1 MVEIIDKNSS
11 AIEVNFMDE
20 KSIIKVIGVGGGGG
34 NAVNYMF
41 RQGICNVDFVIC
53 NTDRYALNKS
63 PIPIKIQLGEK
74 GLGAG
79 NKPEIGRQAAIES
92 LPRIEQM
99 LEGTEMVFITAGMG
113 GGTGTGAA
121 PVIAEAAKAM
131 GILTIGI
138 VTIPFLFEGRAR
150 VIQAIEGVEEMRKH
164 VDAILIVCN
173 ERIKGL
179 YSDLTLSSAFSKADS
194 VLTTAAKGI
203 AEIIT
208 ITGYINVDL
217 EDVRTV
223 MNNSGDAVMG
233 SGMAAGVNRAIEAI
247 TKSLDSPLL
256 LSTDIRGAKNILLNI
271 SFGVEEMTMDEVDT
285 ITKFLQEKIGQDA
298 QIIWGATHDESL
310 GEELNITIVA
320 TGFSFDKE
328 EISNQA
334 GVQPVA
340 APPPPP
346 PQPQPVKKPVNLEIY
361 YGSEPEP
368 TTTVKTAPKANIVQ
382 QQPSYQQPPQQ
393 KEPDYDDSIIILDT
407 DDEAR
412 IDRFEREPAYKRK
425 SQYENRY
432 NSQRDPYMTDDTT
445 TRFSIRDDA
454 GFTLRDQNG
463 YLYNSAD

>member
-1 MVEIIDKNSS
+1 MGEIINKNSS
-11 AIEVNFMDE
+11 TIDVNFMDE

-34 NAVNYMF
+34 NAVNFMF

-53 NTDRYALNKS
+53 NTDKYALNKS
-63 PIPIKIQLGEK
+63 PIPLKIQLGEK

-121 PVIAEAAKAM
+121 PVIAQAAKEL

-138 VTIPFLFEGRAR
+138 VTIPFLFEGNTR

-164 VDAILIVCN
+164 VDAILIICN
-173 ERIKGL
+173 ERIKRL
-179 YSDLTLSSAFSKADS
+179 YGDLTLSNAFSKADS
-194 VLTTAAKGI
+194 VLTMAAKGI

-217 EDVRTV
+217 NDVRTV
-223 MNNSGDAVMG
+223 MSNSGDAIMG
-233 SGMAAGVNRAIEAI
+233 SGMAAGVNRAIDAI
-247 TKSLDSPLL
+247 SKSLDSPLL

-271 SFGVEEMTMDEVDT
+271 SFGVEEVTMDEVDM
-285 ITKFLQEKIGQDA
+285 ITNYLQKQIGQDA

-320 TGFSFDKE
+320 TGFSFDKDV
-328 EISNQA
+328 ISNHVGIQT
-334 GVQPVA
+334 PVA
-340 APPPPP
+340 TPPPPPP
-346 PQPQPVKKPVNLEIY
+346 PQQPVKKQVNLDAY
-361 YGSEPEP
+361 YGSPGYEN
-368 TTTVKTAPKANIVQ
+368 TTIFPKNNPVQ
-382 QQPSYQQPPQQ
+382 HGTSHQQ
-393 KEPDYDDSIIILDT
+393 KELEEDNSIIILDT
-407 DDEAR
+407 DDETR
-412 IDRFEREPAYKRK
+412 IDRFENEPAYKRK
-425 SQYENRY
+425 AQYENRLN
-432 NSQRDPYMTDDTT
+432 NSHRDNYMSDDIS
-445 TRFSIRDDA
+445 RFSIRDDT

-463 YLYNSAD
+463 YLYNNAD

>member
-1 MVEIIDKNSS
+1 MGEIINKSNST
-11 AIEVNFMDE
+11 IEVNFMDE

-53 NTDRYALNKS
+53 NTDKYALNKS

-121 PVIAEAAKAM
+121 PVIAQAAKEM

-138 VTIPFLFEGRAR
+138 ITIPFLFEGNTR
-150 VIQAIEGVEEMRKH
+150 VVQAIEGVEEMRKH
-164 VDAILIVCN
+164 VDAILIICN
-173 ERIKGL
+173 ERIKRL
-179 YSDLTLSSAFSKADS
+179 YGDLTLSNAFSKADS
-194 VLTTAAKGI
+194 VLTIAAKGI

-217 EDVRTV
+217 NDVRTV
-223 MNNSGDAVMG
+223 MSNSGDAIMG
-233 SGMAAGVNRAIEAI
+233 SGMAAGVNRAMEAI
-247 TKSLDSPLL
+247 GKSLDSPLL

-271 SFGVEEMTMDEVDT
+271 SYGIEEVTMDEVDM
-285 ITKFLQEKIGQDA
+285 ITNYLQKQIGQDA

-320 TGFSFDKE
+320 TGFNFDKDV
-328 EISNQA
+328 ISNHI
-334 GVQPVA
+334 GIQPQVT

-346 PQPQPVKKPVNLEIY
+346 PQPVKKPVNLEIY
-361 YGSEPEP
+361 YGSSGQEN
-368 TTTVKTAPKANIVQ
+368 TTSAAPPPKNSSVQ
-382 QQPSYQQPPQQ
+382 YGTSYQQS
-393 KEPDYDDSIIILDT
+393 EPEEDNRIIILDS
-407 DDEAR
+407 DDEAS
-412 IDRFEREPAYKRK
+412 IDRFENEPAYRRK
-425 SQYENRY
+425 LNYGNRG
-432 NSQRDPYMTDDTT
+432 NIHRDTFIADDIS
-445 TRFSIRDDA
+445 RFSIRDDA

-463 YLYNSAD
+463 YLYNNAD